1 MQTEEITSSYK
12 ERIEHQ
18 FDTLVKIVL
27 KGEAKNYKKKIFE
40 RAAHEIVFSDICDS
54 PIETMGTCDEYMTDY
69 FGFHVDSQRIYIKN
83 ELLGVAVSLLS
94 EQKRNI
100 ILMSYFLEMTDGKI
114 ADRLNINRSNV
125 TYHRHSSLKILKR
138 DMEEMMYGKIQ

>member
-12 ERIEHQ
+12 ERIEHP

-27 KGEAKNYKKKIFE
+27 KVEAKNCKKKIFE

-69 FGFHVDSQRIYIKN
+69 FEFNVYGQRIYIKN
-83 ELLGVAVSLLS
+83 ELLGVAASLLS

-100 ILMSYFLEMTDGKI
+100 NLMFNMPITGFTP
-114 ADRLNINRSNV
+114 SNEIFDSV
-125 TYHRHSSLKILKR
+125 
-138 DMEEMMYGKIQ
+138 E